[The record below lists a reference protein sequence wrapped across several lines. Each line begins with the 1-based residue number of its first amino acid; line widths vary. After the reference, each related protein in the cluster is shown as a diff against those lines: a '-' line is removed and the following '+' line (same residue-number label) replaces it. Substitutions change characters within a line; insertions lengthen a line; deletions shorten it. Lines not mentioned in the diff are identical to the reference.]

1 MIRVTRSADSR
12 YIPAPVPPPPSRGR
26 VHFCARLSLSGP
38 ALLTLVSSTSSR
50 ESRAGRRRVGPKVD
64 GRGHIRYGTLHTV
77 NGKAYT
83 HKLGSRGV
91 ENMVGE
97 AGGGWR
103 PWGRVRRWGAAPG
116 GGGGGDLYRRRAHW
130 RPALALAVVA
140 KL

>member
-1 MIRVTRSADSR
+1 M
-12 YIPAPVPPPPSRGR
+12 
-26 VHFCARLSLSGP
+26 GP
-38 ALLTLVSSTSSR
+38 N
-50 ESRAGRRRVGPKVD
+50 EEVD

-91 ENMVGE
+91 ENMVGD
-97 AGGGWR
+97 GGGR
-103 PWGRVRRWGAAPG
+103 RVAPVGGGRVRRWGAAPG

>member
-1 MIRVTRSADSR
+1 M
-12 YIPAPVPPPPSRGR
+12 
-26 VHFCARLSLSGP
+26 GP
-38 ALLTLVSSTSSR
+38 N
-50 ESRAGRRRVGPKVD
+50 EEVD

-103 PWGRVRRWGAAPG
+103 PWGRVRRG
-116 GGGGGDLYRRRAHW
+116 GGPPPAAAAGTSIGVAHTGDRR
-130 RPALALAVVA
+130 
-140 KL
+140 